1 MEQKQF
7 WKWLFQELDY
17 ELLYIIKSKIKIVI
31 RGFRIN
37 SAQDIKKENHP
48 FVVNTF
54 LQPANLKKIKQFIQD
69 VSLIKN
75 SDEDFELDLEKII
88 KRVESKK
95 DLVETLLY
103 LVQEK
108 MKKWRLMYIHISVKN

>member
-37 SAQDIKKENHP
+37 SAQDIKKRITH
-48 FVVNTF
+48 
-54 LQPANLKKIKQFIQD
+54 L
-69 VSLIKN
+69 
-75 SDEDFELDLEKII
+75 
-88 KRVESKK
+88 
-95 DLVETLLY
+95 
-103 LVQEK
+103 
-108 MKKWRLMYIHISVKN
+108 